1 MPTSTRRVLLIPLLA
16 ALALGAGAT
25 PPAPPPAAPAH
36 APSGPVNPTAR
47 EPARWDW
54 PLGIPH
60 IVVRGFQA
68 PATRYAAGHRGIDLE
83 AAVGT
88 AVFAPAAGSVS
99 FAGVVVDRPVLA
111 IRHDGELVSSYEALE
126 SDLVAGD
133 TVAAGQRIGV
143 VATGGHCDGGCLH
156 FGVRQRGAY
165 VSPMLLLGGLQRAVL
180 LPLG

>member
-1 MPTSTRRVLLIPLLA
+1 MIPLLIPLLA
-16 ALALGAGAT
+16 ALALGAGAA
-25 PPAPPPAAPAH
+25 PSAPPPAAPAG
-36 APSGPVNPTAR
+36 SGPVNPTAR
-47 EPARWDW
+47 ELARWDW
-54 PLGIPH
+54 PLGLPH

-126 SDLVAGD
+126 SDLAAGD

-143 VATGGHCDGGCLH
+143 IAAGGHCDGGCLH
-156 FGVRQRGAY
+156 FGVRLRGSY
-165 VSPMLLLGGLQRAVL
+165 VSPMLLLGGMQRAVL